1 MKNEKVAL
9 RITALKF
16 FKYLV
21 KQDEKSINDFLILY
35 GYADIF
41 TQSKI
46 QRRQEGIL
54 EGILRETVLILN
66 NLSGGQTLK
75 KYIVKH

>member
-1 MKNEKVAL
+1 MRNERVAQ

-35 GYADIF
+35 RYPDIF
-41 TQSKI
+41 AQFKI
-46 QRRQEGIL
+46 NRRQEGIF
-54 EGILRETVLILN
+54 EGILRETVLIIN
-66 NLSGGQTLK
+66 GLSS
-75 KYIVKH
+75 